1 MHSSA
6 RSGHCSVEAS
16 TSLSQCKLFAHCRLL
31 SAAPVLVACAVHRDK
46 AGGYGYQSVAA
57 TMVREIHG
65 CYYNVVGF
73 PLHQIAAQLQPHL
86 DRLIAAAEKRQAQT
100 PGSGAAAAP
109 AVSATDNQ

>member
-1 MHSSA
+1 M
-6 RSGHCSVEAS
+6 
-16 TSLSQCKLFAHCRLL
+16 
-31 SAAPVLVACAVHRDK
+31 PHRDK

-100 PGSGAAAAP
+100 PAAGAVAAQAVP
-109 AVSATDNQ
+109 ARDRVW